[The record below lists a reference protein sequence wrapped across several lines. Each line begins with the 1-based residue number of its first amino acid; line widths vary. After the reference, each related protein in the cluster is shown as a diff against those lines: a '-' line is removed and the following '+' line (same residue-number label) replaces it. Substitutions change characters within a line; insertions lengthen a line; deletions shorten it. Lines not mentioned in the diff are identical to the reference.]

1 MGNIRVHLDLAQD
14 LPLMSADPHQL
25 QQVFLNMVNN
35 AVDAILES
43 SEDGDLWV
51 CTRSDSGKVYV
62 EFTDSGPGVQEA
74 SRVFDPFY
82 TTKPVGKGT
91 GLGLSICYGIVTEH
105 GGTIRVRNL
114 PHRGASFTI
123 ELPFRIASESPS
135 EEQQPEVSQTQA
147 RVLCIDSDDA
157 ALKLLEQILNAHGH
171 QVHIAKSGKE
181 ACAVLDKFEIDV
193 IVADVDFE
201 GPVSQG
207 KLPDWLTGSAISQR
221 LIRMHSLDAA
231 DVHTGADLPAGQ
243 VSLKKPLDPALLLN
257 ALHTILSARVHSVM
271 R

>member
-1 MGNIRVHLDLAQD
+1 
-14 LPLMSADPHQL
+14 MSADPHQL

-51 CTRSDSGKVYV
+51 STRSDSAKVYV

-114 PHRGASFTI
+114 PHRGASFTV
-123 ELPFRIASESPS
+123 ELPMARPAAAQKSE
-135 EEQQPEVSQTQA
+135 PESDSSA
-147 RVLCIDSDDA
+147 KPGLILCIDSDEEV
-157 ALKLLEQILNAHGH
+157 LRTLELILTRRGH
-171 QVHIAKSGKE
+171 QVHAAKS
-181 ACAVLDKFEIDV
+181 ADQVRAVSTNSNSMSSWRTLRSKR
-193 IVADVDFE
+193 
-201 GPVSQG
+201 
-207 KLPDWLTGSAISQR
+207 LPTFNRCRCSI
-221 LIRMHSLDAA
+221 I
-231 DVHTGADLPAGQ
+231 
-243 VSLKKPLDPALLLN
+243 DPACG
-257 ALHTILSARVHSVM
+257 TG
-271 R
+271 

>member
-1 MGNIRVHLDLAQD
+1 
-14 LPLMSADPHQL
+14 MSADPHQL

-51 CTRSDSGKVYV
+51 GTRSDSEKVYV

-114 PHRGASFTI
+114 PHRGASFTSSCRFAARPR
-123 ELPFRIASESPS
+123 LQTKNRDGKAPSPRRGFF
-135 EEQQPEVSQTQA
+135 VSIPT
-147 RVLCIDSDDA
+147 
-157 ALKLLEQILNAHGH
+157 
-171 QVHIAKSGKE
+171 
-181 ACAVLDKFEIDV
+181 
-193 IVADVDFE
+193 
-201 GPVSQG
+201 
-207 KLPDWLTGSAISQR
+207 
-221 LIRMHSLDAA
+221 
-231 DVHTGADLPAGQ
+231 
-243 VSLKKPLDPALLLN
+243 
-257 ALHTILSARVHSVM
+257 M
-271 R
+271 RS